1 MRMPDIDVSVT
12 PRLPDVD
19 VSEAPRLPDGDV
31 AVTPRLQQGDVT
43 VTPRLPDADVSVTPK
58 LLNGDVSV
66 TPRLPNG
73 DVSVTSRL
81 PDKNVYLKPSFP
93 SSTIQPRTA
102 RTTHLTNTVKK
113 NRLLHA
119 KFPLTGIL
127 IGKGILNLTGCS
139 LKSDRVNLVA
149 SAYGPADRASP
160 TMLTIAVWLPV

>member
-1 MRMPDIDVSVT
+1 MYVVTMKNGSSFLMRMPDIDVSVT

-31 AVTPRLQQGDVT
+31 AVTLRLQHG
-43 VTPRLPDADVSVTPK
+43 DVSVTPK

-81 PDKNVYLKPSFP
+81 PDRNVYLKPSLP

-102 RTTHLTNTVKK
+102 RTTHLTNMVGLVGSDYGINCETMKCNCDGTRKK
-113 NRLLHA
+113 RQVEACCNCNDINR
-119 KFPLTGIL
+119 K
-127 IGKGILNLTGCS
+127 
-139 LKSDRVNLVA
+139 
-149 SAYGPADRASP
+149 
-160 TMLTIAVWLPV
+160 